1 MDEQAQALED
11 FLEILTAHRRN
22 CERLG
27 KYPEAEVARKR
38 IEELKGHEEQ
48 RTREATRSRQLAE
61 LLSIEEA
68 HMLEFQQFNALWD
81 AKMAAFERNAQSVM
95 DSMRVRH
102 ADELREYQQKLIAKA
117 LAPRRS
123 GEYLNLRL
131 VQDKL
136 AHMRNYGAAAKIK
149 EKADELMAFE
159 EDKWNNERQAEMLH
173 KEDEYKKKLGAE
185 AETMRKRI
193 AQGRAEQN
201 RLRQKTLEQVLQRY
215 SNSKGECLTQQ
226 KNELAR
232 LDRQAAKA
240 VGGGAPKLSPT
251 KAAVGRGKVG
261 AQTVRRGPS

>member
-1 MDEQAQALED
+1 MDEQQEALAD

-61 LLSIEEA
+61 LLAIEEA

-81 AKMAAFERNAQSVM
+81 AKMAAFERNAQAVM

-215 SNSKGECLTQQ
+215 SNTKAECLTQH
-226 KNELAR
+226 KNELGK
-232 LDRQAAKA
+232 LDRQVAKAAGGVPKPSPAKAAPAAKGKGA
-240 VGGGAPKLSPT
+240 V
-251 KAAVGRGKVG
+251 
-261 AQTVRRGPS
+261 QTVRRGP